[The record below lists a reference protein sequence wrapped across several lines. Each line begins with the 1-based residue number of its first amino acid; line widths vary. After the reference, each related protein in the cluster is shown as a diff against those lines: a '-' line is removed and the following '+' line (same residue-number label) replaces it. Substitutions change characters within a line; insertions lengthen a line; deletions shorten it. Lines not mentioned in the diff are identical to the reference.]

1 MASASASASTPA
13 LRRTGQPKSS
23 KSTVQKTARVRSR
36 DRSIMDMDLPER
48 FKNDDDGKDVDD
60 GTGVNE
66 DDDNRPIFAQQ
77 SMYGIIA
84 ATRSK
89 PDFQTSFQ
97 PDSESDSDEHDS
109 RRRKSMDVVKRPKEK
124 DAQNMKAKSEP
135 QKSVKKSEDKSTSK
149 HRRKLS
155 ESKLVRSFLK
165 PVRERSDSQG
175 HDPMTQSQFL
185 PPRGEENVETSMEQP
200 QALRSEAPVLDR
212 KLEAMRKAEMQASI
226 ASSSGRNSR
235 EGRRSTDVKKRKEQ
249 KPLPQVIADI
259 FQFDAPEEVVA
270 EFPCWYLQNVLLQGF
285 MYITKKH
292 LCFYAYLQKKTNTTI
307 KHGLLGKLGK
317 HSYRYRTYWFV
328 LKADNFSYYRDSAE
342 PYFPLGQV
350 DLRFAISADLAE
362 EKGTDTTYFTITTPE
377 RLYQYQADT
386 AEAAKEWVKQ
396 LQKCIFRSHN
406 EGDAVKI
413 SLPVDNILDVEKSN
427 VLEMAST
434 IKVRVVDNEETFAI
448 DEYFFTFFNAGDKAE
463 EALRILSAD
472 SPARKFM
479 LEEEEGANERR
490 EEKEFPEMPGSQK
503 SGSRELS
510 PREPVHSTLSPM
522 VAGDRSSPRPSGEHR
537 RASTDSRR
545 GSSDSGRAFFDRRR
559 RSPSGQ
565 ADARRAST
573 SPISPSIRESS
584 ESFVTSSEQPDSSSH
599 EDDEHAV
606 DMSASQMLS
615 DDHMFRG
622 PTLRMPQPRRTMSG
636 TAAQHLQ
643 QESQDSSRSSSQEPV
658 PVRIQPPSRQH
669 TEHSLASRRPDLER
683 TDSAGS
689 GRTVEAAPDKLKPS
703 DATAPKLI
711 RGISTPLQYGMTVAG
726 MVRSSSKRMGSYL
739 SSSPKTYMDKWS
751 DAIAGGK
758 RQYISEEGMAP
769 DDRIHEPEDNMDVA
783 EHERSFREHFGLPPT
798 EKLVSTFYCWL
809 HKTVPLYGKIY
820 MGSRRLCFRSLWYGT
835 KTKLII
841 PYKDI
846 LNVAKQR
853 GFRWGYPGLVLVI
866 RGYEELFFDFP
877 SNGLRDDCVVTVL
890 KNLECM
896 DTVAQSTLLTEE
908 EQQDAEDAAAENELL
923 RDARKGSA
931 DHNLADEIRSAMSPV
946 LYDDP
951 TASMADVK
959 PKKSLRITC
968 LTIGSRGDVQPY
980 IALCKGFL
988 AEGHKPRIAT
998 HATFKDWIERHGI
1011 EFAEVG
1017 GDPGELMRICVELG
1031 MFTPSFLYEVN
1042 TKFRGWL
1049 DDLLQSAWMA
1059 CQNSD
1064 LLIESPSAMAGIH
1077 IAEALQIPYFRA
1089 FSMPWTRTRTYPH
1102 AFAVANSKMG
1112 GAYNYMSYTLFDNI
1126 FWQTQQ
1132 FQVNPWRR
1140 KTLGLPPTSYDKLQQ
1155 NKVPFLYN
1163 FSPSVVT
1170 PPLDFSDWIKVTG
1183 YWFLDE
1189 GTDWTPPKEL
1199 AAFIQRAREDNQ
1211 KLVYIGFGSVTVSD
1225 SRQLMQQVVDAV
1237 LKADLR
1243 CILSKGWSD
1252 RFDKNKDAPEPEIPD
1267 CIYKIDAAPH
1277 DWLFRQVDAVVHHGG
1292 AGTTGAS
1299 LRAGVPTIIKP
1310 FFGDQFFFANRVEDL
1325 GVGMHLKKVT
1335 ANQLGKALWIA
1346 THDARMRTKARVIGE
1361 QIRGEDG
1368 VKTAINA
1375 IYRDLEYAKSLIKK
1389 HPQRNS
1395 TDGPT
1400 EDEED
1405 DLTEENWTF
1414 VEKEQ
1419 EAEMARDETA
1429 AMTMLATEL
1438 TGQGPLSQKSTGHSR
1453 QMSLGRMVMR
1463 GTGRS

>member
-1 MASASASASTPA
+1 ITS
-13 LRRTGQPKSS
+13 
-23 KSTVQKTARVRSR
+23 
-36 DRSIMDMDLPER
+36 MDVPDR
-48 FKNDDDGKDVDD
+48 FKNDDDEKDVDD

-97 PDSESDSDEHDS
+97 PDSESDSDEHS
-109 RRRKSMDVVKRPKEK
+109 STRRKSMDAPKRRKEK
-124 DAQNMKAKSEP
+124 DAQKMKARSEP
-135 QKSVKKSEDKSTSK
+135 QKSAKKAEDISGWKDGRKSSEF
-149 HRRKLS
+149 KLA
-155 ESKLVRSFLK
+155 RSFLK
-165 PVRERSDSQG
+165 PMRERSDSQGQG

-185 PPRGEENVETSMEQP
+185 PPRGEEHAETETGIEQAHTHTHAHAHTH
-200 QALRSEAPVLDR
+200 ALRSEAPVLDR
-212 KLEAMRKAEMQASI
+212 KLEAMRKAEMQASM
-226 ASSSGRNSR
+226 ASSSSGRNR
-235 EGRRSTDVKKRKEQ
+235 RDGRRSTDGKKRKEEQ
-249 KPLPQVIADI
+249 RPLPQVIADI
-259 FQFDAPEEVVA
+259 FRFDAPEEVVA

-285 MYITKKH
+285 MYITRKH

-307 KHGLLGKLGK
+307 KHGRLGKLGK
-317 HSYRYRTYWFV
+317 HSYRYRPYWFV

-362 EKGTDTTYFTITTPE
+362 EKGTDTTYFTLTTPT

-386 AEAAKEWVKQ
+386 PELAKEWVKQ
-396 LQKCIFRSHN
+396 LQNVIFRSHN

-413 SLPVDNILDVEKSN
+413 SLPMDNILDVEKSN

-448 DEYFFTFFNAGDKAE
+448 DEYFFTFFNAGDRAE
-463 EALRILSAD
+463 EALRILRSHEP
-472 SPARKFM
+472 SP
-479 LEEEEGANERR
+479 
-490 EEKEFPEMPGSQK
+490 PD
-503 SGSRELS
+503 
-510 PREPVHSTLSPM
+510 PVRPTLSPM
-522 VAGDRSSPRPSGEHR
+522 SAGDSPSPRLSGAHR
-537 RASTDSRR
+537 RASTKLRR
-545 GSSDSGRAFFDRRR
+545 GSSGSGSASFDTGR
-559 RSPSGQ
+559 RSSSGQ
-565 ADARRAST
+565 EGARRASK
-573 SPISPSIRESS
+573 SPVSPSIQESS

-599 EDDEHAV
+599 EDEEHDV

-615 DDHMFRG
+615 DDHVFRG
-622 PTLRMPQPRRTMSG
+622 PTLRMPQPRRAVLG
-636 TAAQHLQ
+636 TGKHLQ
-643 QESQDSSRSSSQEPV
+643 PESRDCSRSSSQEPM
-658 PVRIQPPSRQH
+658 PVRLHPPSRQH
-669 TEHSLASRRPDLER
+669 TEQN
-683 TDSAGS
+683 
-689 GRTVEAAPDKLKPS
+689 DKPKPS

-739 SSSPKTYMDKWS
+739 SSSPKAYIDKWS

-769 DDRIHEPEDNMDVA
+769 DDSIRDLEDGLDVV
-783 EHERSFREHFGLPPT
+783 EHERRFREHFGLPPT

-820 MGSRRLCFRSLWYGT
+820 MGTRRFCFRSLWYGT

-846 LNVAKQR
+846 LNVSKQR

-890 KNLECM
+890 KNLESLE
-896 DTVAQSTLLTEE
+896 TAAQSTLLTQE

-923 RDARKGSA
+923 RDARTSSA
-931 DHNLADEIRSAMSPV
+931 DHDFTDELRSAMSPI

-951 TASMADVK
+951 SASTAALK

-1049 DDLLQSAWMA
+1049 DDLLQSAWDA

-1102 AFAVANSKMG
+1102 AFAVSNSKMG
-1112 GAYNYMSYTLFDNI
+1112 GAYNYMTYTLFDNI

-1189 GTDWTPPKEL
+1189 GTDWTPPTEL
-1199 AAFIQRAREDNQ
+1199 AAFIQKAREDGQ

-1252 RFDKNKDAPEPEIPD
+1252 RFDRNKYAPEPEIPD

-1346 THDARMRTKARVIGE
+1346 THDARMCNKARVIGE
-1361 QIRGEDG
+1361 QIRSEDG
-1368 VKTAINA
+1368 VKTAIHA

-1400 EDEED
+1400 EDEDD

-1419 EAEMARDETA
+1419 E
-1429 AMTMLATEL
+1429 
-1438 TGQGPLSQKSTGHSR
+1438 
-1453 QMSLGRMVMR
+1453 
-1463 GTGRS
+1463 